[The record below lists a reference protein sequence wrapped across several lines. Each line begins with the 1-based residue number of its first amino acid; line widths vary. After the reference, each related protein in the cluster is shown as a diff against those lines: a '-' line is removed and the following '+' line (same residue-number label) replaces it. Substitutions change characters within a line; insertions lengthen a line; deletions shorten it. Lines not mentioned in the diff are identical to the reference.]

1 MIGGWQK
8 RETIPE
14 VFAPPSLFEL
24 AKPLFQSEVEC
35 EAIDLEMISYSHA
48 NHINWT
54 HFYKKGFCTK
64 SRFESEDFWNSEMA
78 YQRSGELKL
87 NLDGAKIY
95 AVFWV
100 QFFFDLRLQFV
111 KNVLLLGQVP
121 FQIEWIDE

>member
-1 MIGGWQK
+1 
-8 RETIPE
+8 
-14 VFAPPSLFEL
+14 
-24 AKPLFQSEVEC
+24 
-35 EAIDLEMISYSHA
+35 
-48 NHINWT
+48 
-54 HFYKKGFCTK
+54 
-64 SRFESEDFWNSEMA
+64 MA

-121 FQIEWIDE
+121 SKLNG